1 MLMKT
6 KNYKFLAILLGLF
19 LWSSVSY
26 SQDTITVTVQDYV
39 ACPGDTV
46 TVGINAT
53 NFVDVGSIS
62 LTLNYDT
69 SVLVCNNILMKS
81 AINTPYTWFMPNSTN
96 GQVKIAW
103 LYLNTSGTIGNLGD
117 IDIFEIQFSYVNG
130 ASALGWDIAV
140 PGNCQFADDN
150 NNDIPTIY
158 YDGSVSA
165 PPFSVDVQPMSTTIL
180 DNFNTSFTVT
190 ATGANTYQWQ
200 VDDGAGFVDVI
211 DGGVYLGATTA
222 QLDLTAV
229 PMTMNGYTYKCNLS
243 GPCSMTMSTDI
254 VILNVVSAMTI
265 ITNIGNLTECVGV
278 VVVPVYATNFYNVGT
293 IDLKLDYDN
302 TILTWTGVTNV
313 DPALGGLTITNM
325 MAYLEIDWTSG
336 TPANIGSGLLFEIE
350 FNAVPGYSPLTWD
363 TLTAGVCQYL
373 DGSGTLLDAAFESG
387 GLTIDPLPGQP
398 DTPTGPADLCI
409 DPANSDY
416 TTTGATDATSYEWM
430 LDPVTAA
437 GTITGT
443 GLTATVDWDA
453 AWTGLATVKVRGMN
467 SCGYGV
473 YSADHNVIIVS
484 GVPVA
489 PNLPSGQIDL
499 CINGVNTDYT
509 TQAVAEASS
518 YEWMITPANAGLITG
533 TGLTGTV
540 DWGSSYF
547 GTADIAVR
555 AVNNCGNGLFS
566 ASLTVTITP
575 VPSTPGSP
583 IGPDSICTNTV
594 STDLVVGSVQYATS
608 YLWEITPAA
617 AGSISGTDTNA
628 TVSWLPGFTGLATI
642 SVKSVNNC
650 GQSMFAG
657 IKIINVKPLPIMAST
672 PTGISGMCINSPNSN
687 YTTTP
692 VPSADFYLWT
702 LYPSNAGTITGTTTT
717 ATVDW
722 DNLFTGDAW
731 VKVKAINTCGDGAF
745 SDSLHIT
752 ISVPPVFNIGN
763 DTTLCIG
770 SSMTFTGPG
779 GMASYIWSTGV
790 TGPSITVL
798 YAGLSPVTYSLTVTD
813 AQGCAGSDS
822 VNVIWNQLPIVDLG
836 NDTTVCINH
845 TITLDAGTGTNFIWS
860 TGETTQTIV
869 VDSTGVGIGIGTYS
883 VTVSDNIGC
892 EGSDD
897 ISVTW
902 NQLPIVD
909 LGNDTTV
916 CINHTITLDA
926 GTGTNFIWS
935 TGETTQTIVVDSTG
949 VGIGIGTYSVTV
961 SDNIGCE
968 GSDDISV
975 TWSACPGIAEN
986 NKNMDVSIAPNP
998 SNGQFNLIVGEVSGQ
1013 IEMMVLNELGQLVYS
1028 DKIKE
1033 NNSGNYTKQFNLTY
1047 LPKGIYFVKLV
1058 NENMV
1063 KVERI
1068 VIR

>member
-6 KNYKFLAILLGLF
+6 KNYKFLAILLSLF

-26 SQDTITVTVQDYV
+26 SQDTIAVTASNIV
-39 ACPGDTV
+39 ACPGDAV
-46 TVGINAT
+46 TVYVDGT
-53 NFVDVGSIS
+53 NIDSIASIS
-62 LTLNYDT
+62 LVLNYDPL
-69 SVLVCNNILMKS
+69 VLNYTNTAQS
-81 AINTPYTWFMPNSTN
+81 ADLAGSNGMLIANAIG
-96 GQVKIAW
+96 GQVKISW
-103 LYLNTSGTIGNLGD
+103 INFNLPGSGMLGNINL
-117 IDIFEIQFSYVNG
+117 FEISFDLING
-130 ASALGWDIAV
+130 ASSLGWNTSQ
-140 PGNCQFADDN
+140 PGDCSFSHVDLS
-150 NNDIPTIY
+150 ILPSIY
-158 YDGSVSA
+158 TDGSVGVS
-165 PPFSVDVQPMSTTIL
+165 PFSVDVQPMSTTIL
-180 DNFNTSFTVT
+180 DNFNTSFTVI

-200 VDDGAGFVDVI
+200 VDDGSGFVDVF
-211 DGGVYLGATTA
+211 DGGVYSGATTA

-229 PMTMNGYTYKCNLS
+229 PMTMNGYTYKCNLG

-254 VILNVVSAMTI
+254 VTLNVVSAMTI
-265 ITNIGNLTECVGV
+265 ITNVPTVTECVGA
-278 VVVPVYATNFYNVGT
+278 VVVPVYATNFNNVGT
-293 IDLKLDYDN
+293 LNLKLDIDQ
-302 TILTWTGVTNV
+302 TILSFTAPANV
-313 DPALGGLTITNM
+313 NPAFGSGLTVINNM
-325 MAYLEIDWTSG
+325 DHLLIAWTSA
-336 TPANIGSGLLFEIE
+336 TVANIGTGMLFELQ
-350 FNAVPGYSPLTWD
+350 FAANTGYSDLTWD
-363 TLTAGVCQYL
+363 TLTAGACQYL
-373 DGSGTLLDAAFESG
+373 DGAAALLDATFESG
-387 GLTIDPLPGQP
+387 GITVDPLPAQAG
-398 DTPTGPADLCI
+398 TPTGPADLCI

-416 TTTGATDATSYEWM
+416 TTTGATDAASYEWE
-430 LDPVTAA
+430 LDPGTA

-489 PNLPSGQIDL
+489 PIAPTGPIDL
-499 CINGVNTDYT
+499 CINSANTDYFAI
-509 TQAVAEASS
+509 AVAEATS
-518 YEWMITPANAGLITG
+518 YEWEVSPYNAGSFSG
-533 TGLTGTV
+533 TGLIGTIN
-540 DWGSSYF
+540 WGSSYF
-547 GTADIAVR
+547 GTADISVR
-555 AVNNCGNGLFS
+555 AINSCGNGPYS
-566 ASLTVTITP
+566 TPITVTITP
-575 VPSTPGSP
+575 VPITPDTIMG
-583 IGPDSICTNTV
+583 IDSVCVNTV
-594 STDLVVGSVQYATS
+594 SSDFVVGVVQYATS
-608 YLWEITPAA
+608 YLWEITPSS

-628 TVSWLPGFTGLATI
+628 TVSWLPGFTGSATI

-650 GQSMFAG
+650 GQSMFAV
-657 IKIINVKPLPIMAST
+657 IKTINVKPLPIMAST
-672 PTGISGMCINSPNSN
+672 PTGITGMCINSPNSN

-692 VPSADFYLWT
+692 VPSADIYLWT
-702 LYPSNAGTITGTTTT
+702 LYPPNAGNITGTTTT

-752 ISVPPVFNIGN
+752 ISVPPVFNVGN
-763 DTTLCIG
+763 DTALCIG
-770 SSMTFTGPG
+770 TSMTFTGPG

-836 NDTTVCINH
+836 NDTTVCVYH
-845 TITLDAGTGTNFIWS
+845 T
-860 TGETTQTIV
+860 V
-869 VDSTGVGIGIGTYS
+869 
-883 VTVSDNIGC
+883 
-892 EGSDD
+892 
-897 ISVTW
+897 
-902 NQLPIVD
+902 
-909 LGNDTTV
+909 
-916 CINHTITLDA
+916 TLDA

-975 TWSACPGIAEN
+975 TWSACIGITEN
-986 NKNMDVSIAPNP
+986 DKDMEVSIAPNP

-1028 DKIKE
+1028 DKINE